1 MLLTNT
7 AFQKSKNELSQHL
20 AQLMQRKHS
29 FLTSS
34 GTSALIIA
42 LQSSDIDKGAEIIMP
57 AICCPAVLCAIQ
69 WAGYT
74 PVLADIN
81 LNDFSLDAESVE
93 RVITQKTA
101 AIIAVHNYGHYC
113 QISLLVDLAKHHNLL
128 LIEDACL
135 AMGGTFQGEPLG
147 SFGDISIMSFGYDKI
162 ISANYGGAI
171 LTNNLAIANK
181 AESLIEQNNFF
192 NFSLEKSNELN
203 SITSQLNELTN
214 NINMRKTNVDFCR
227 KNLSSSI
234 KQPFQSADGI
244 YWRYPVLVN
253 AKREKLILT
262 AAEKNIIIPSHYKS
276 LHYFFTGISCEN
288 AEHFSEN
295 VINLF
300 IRPDTKMEQL
310 TRTINFINEFYH

>member
-1 MLLTNT
+1 LLTNNV
-7 AFQKSKNELSQHL
+7 FQESKNKLSQHL
-20 AQLMQRKHS
+20 AQLMERKHS

-81 LNDFSLDAESVE
+81 LNDFSLDADSVE
-93 RVITQKTA
+93 KVITDKTA

-113 QISLLVDLAKHHNLL
+113 QILLLENLAKQHNLL

-135 AMGGTFQGEPLG
+135 AMGGTFQGKALG

-162 ISANYGGAI
+162 INANYGGAI
-171 LTNNLAIANK
+171 FTNDVAIANK
-181 AESLIEQNNFF
+181 VKRLIEQNNFF
-192 NFSLEKSNELN
+192 NFSIERSLELS
-203 SITSQLNELTN
+203 SIISQLDKLTN
-214 NINMRKTNVDFCR
+214 NINIRKANVEFCR
-227 KNLSSSI
+227 KSLSSSI
-234 KQPFQSADGI
+234 KQPSQSSDGI
-244 YWRYPVLVN
+244 YWRYPLLVN
-253 AKREKLILT
+253 GKRKELIQK
-262 AAEKNIIIPSHYKS
+262 AAEKKIIIPSHYKS
-276 LHYFFTGISCEN
+276 LHYFFTDVSCEN
-288 AEHFSEN
+288 AEYFSEN

-300 IRPDTKMEQL
+300 IRPETEVEQL
-310 TRTINFINEFYH
+310 TRTIDFINDFYQ